1 MMAIESDTEG
11 SRGDHVGVKL
21 NGYIV
26 SHSHAIGILLLNIP
40 LVHQAW
46 PSMPK
51 RAIEA
56 CLPQIDGFND
66 VRVR

>member
-1 MMAIESDTEG
+1 MAIESDTEG

-26 SHSHAIGILLLNIP
+26 SHSHAIGVLLLNIP

-46 PSMPK
+46 ASIPEP
-51 RAIEA
+51 AVNTG
-56 CLPQIDGFND
+56 LP
-66 VRVR
+66 